1 MHCKVGTQVQCLQR
15 AYGGRIV
22 TDTNLAT
29 SNDTESVEMAPLS
42 DDLPSVVDWL
52 PEGFIPAWELVLATP
67 FLASL
72 VIAVTFYVL
81 AVVLRGGVFW
91 GLGRLAS
98 MTDSLLDDDVL
109 QYLRKPAFTSVLYF
123 GFTLAANAAPLP
135 FGKQLIINI
144 LLSVIIG
151 SWMRASILISTALLD
166 SLEQLDRFS
175 LIEIR
180 TKPLFDL
187 TAKILTILV
196 GSYLLL
202 LIWGINPLGWLAS
215 AGIVGIAIG
224 FAAQD
229 TLANVFSGFFI
240 VADAPYR
247 IGDYITLDTGER
259 GLVSRIGLRST
270 RLLTRDDVEITI
282 PNGVIASAKIVN
294 ESGGPYLKI
303 RVPIAFGVAYGSDV
317 DQVSDVVQ
325 AIAESH
331 ASVCEQP
338 QPMVRMR
345 AFGASSLD
353 FELLVWI
360 EDPEYKGSI
369 SHDLFV
375 EIYKAFGRDG
385 IEIPYAK
392 QDIYIKELPKEE

>member
-1 MHCKVGTQVQCLQR
+1 
-15 AYGGRIV
+15 V
-22 TDTNLAT
+22 TDTILAPT
-29 SNDTESVEMAPLS
+29 RGQEHVGISSLS
-42 DDLPSVVDWL
+42 EELPSIVDWL
-52 PEGFIPAWELVLATP
+52 PDGLIPVWEIVLATP

-72 VIAVTFYVL
+72 VIAITFYLL
-81 AVVLRGGVFW
+81 AVVLRSVIFW
-91 GLGRLAS
+91 GLARLAN

-109 QYLRKPAFTSVLYF
+109 QYVRKPAFTSVLYF
-123 GFTLAANAAPLP
+123 GLSLAANVAPLP

-151 SWMRASILISTALLD
+151 SWMRASILISTVLLD
-166 SLEQLDRFS
+166 TLEQHDSFS

-180 TKPLFDL
+180 TKPIFDL

-240 VADAPYR
+240 VADAPYK

-303 RVPIAFGVAYGSDV
+303 RIPIAFGVAYGSDV
-317 DQVSDVVQ
+317 DQVSEVVQ
-325 AIAESH
+325 SIAQSH
-331 ASVCEQP
+331 PSVCEQP

-353 FELLVWI
+353 FDLLVWI
-360 EDPEYKGSI
+360 EDPQYKGSI

-375 EIYKAFGRDG
+375 EIYKAFGREG

-392 QDIYIKELPKEE
+392 QDLYIKELPQE

>member
-1 MHCKVGTQVQCLQR
+1 M
-15 AYGGRIV
+15 
-22 TDTNLAT
+22 TDTILAPT
-29 SNDTESVEMAPLS
+29 RGQEHVGISSLS
-42 DDLPSVVDWL
+42 EELPSIVDWL
-52 PEGFIPAWELVLATP
+52 PDGLIPVWEIVLATP

-72 VIAVTFYVL
+72 VIAITFYLL
-81 AVVLRGGVFW
+81 AVVLRSVIFW
-91 GLGRLAS
+91 GLARLAN

-109 QYLRKPAFTSVLYF
+109 QYVRKPAFTSVLYF
-123 GFTLAANAAPLP
+123 GLSLAANVAPLP

-151 SWMRASILISTALLD
+151 SWMRASILISTVLLD
-166 SLEQLDRFS
+166 TLEQHDSFS

-180 TKPLFDL
+180 TKPIFDL

-240 VADAPYR
+240 VADAPYK

-303 RVPIAFGVAYGSDV
+303 RIPIAFGVAYGSDV
-317 DQVSDVVQ
+317 DQVSEVVQ
-325 AIAESH
+325 SIAKSH
-331 ASVCEQP
+331 PSVCEQP

-353 FELLVWI
+353 FDLLVWI
-360 EDPEYKGSI
+360 EDPQYKGSI

-375 EIYKAFGRDG
+375 EIYKAFGRES

-392 QDIYIKELPKEE
+392 QDLYIKELPQE

>member
-1 MHCKVGTQVQCLQR
+1 MTDAILTTTRDQEQVG
-15 AYGGRIV
+15 I
-22 TDTNLAT
+22 
-29 SNDTESVEMAPLS
+29 SPLS
-42 DDLPSVVDWL
+42 EELPNVVDWL
-52 PEGFIPAWELVLATP
+52 PDGLIPTWEIVLATP

-72 VIAVTFYVL
+72 VIAITFYLL
-81 AVVLRGGVFW
+81 AIVLRSVIFW
-91 GLGRLAS
+91 GLGQLAN
-98 MTDSLLDDDVL
+98 MTESLLDDDVL

-123 GFTLAANAAPLP
+123 GLTLATNMAPLP

-151 SWMRASILISTALLD
+151 SWMRASILISTVLLD
-166 SLEQLDRFS
+166 TLEQHDRFS
-175 LIEIR
+175 LVEIR

-317 DQVSDVVQ
+317 DHVSEVVQ
-325 AIAESH
+325 TIAESH
-331 ASVCEQP
+331 PSVCEQP

-360 EDPEYKGSI
+360 EDPQYKGSI

-375 EIYKAFGRDG
+375 EIYKAFGRED
-385 IEIPYAK
+385 IEIPYSK
-392 QDIYIKELPKEE
+392 QDLYLKELPQKE

>member
-1 MHCKVGTQVQCLQR
+1 M
-15 AYGGRIV
+15 
-22 TDTNLAT
+22 TDTILAPT
-29 SNDTESVEMAPLS
+29 RGQEHVGISSLS
-42 DDLPSVVDWL
+42 EELPSIVDWL
-52 PEGFIPAWELVLATP
+52 PDGLIPVWEIVLATP

-72 VIAVTFYVL
+72 VIAITFYLL
-81 AVVLRGGVFW
+81 AVVLRSVIFW
-91 GLGRLAS
+91 GLARLAN

-109 QYLRKPAFTSVLYF
+109 QYVRKPAFTSVLYF
-123 GFTLAANAAPLP
+123 GLSLAANVAPLP

-151 SWMRASILISTALLD
+151 SWMRASILISTVLLD
-166 SLEQLDRFS
+166 TLEQHDSFS

-180 TKPLFDL
+180 TKPIFDL

-240 VADAPYR
+240 VADAPYK

-317 DQVSDVVQ
+317 DQVSEVVQ
-325 AIAESH
+325 SIAQSH
-331 ASVCEQP
+331 TSVCEQP

-353 FELLVWI
+353 FDLLVWI
-360 EDPEYKGSI
+360 EDPQYKGSI

-375 EIYKAFGRDG
+375 EIYKAFGREG

-392 QDIYIKELPKEE
+392 QDLYIKELPQE

>member
-1 MHCKVGTQVQCLQR
+1 M
-15 AYGGRIV
+15 
-22 TDTNLAT
+22 TDTILAPT
-29 SNDTESVEMAPLS
+29 RGQEHVGISSLS
-42 DDLPSVVDWL
+42 EELPSIVDWL
-52 PEGFIPAWELVLATP
+52 PDGLIPVWEIVLATP

-72 VIAVTFYVL
+72 VIAITFYLL
-81 AVVLRGGVFW
+81 AVVLRSVIFW
-91 GLGRLAS
+91 GLARLAN

-109 QYLRKPAFTSVLYF
+109 RYVRKPAFTSVLYF
-123 GFTLAANAAPLP
+123 GLSLAANVAPLP

-151 SWMRASILISTALLD
+151 SWMRASILISTVLLD
-166 SLEQLDRFS
+166 TLEQHDSFS

-180 TKPLFDL
+180 TKPIFDL

-240 VADAPYR
+240 VADAPYK

-303 RVPIAFGVAYGSDV
+303 RIPIAFGVAYGSDV
-317 DQVSDVVQ
+317 DQVSEVVQ
-325 AIAESH
+325 SIAKSH
-331 ASVCEQP
+331 PSVCEQP

-345 AFGASSLD
+345 AFGGSSLD
-353 FELLVWI
+353 FDLLVWI
-360 EDPEYKGSI
+360 EDPQYKGSI

-375 EIYKAFGRDG
+375 EIYKAFGREG

-392 QDIYIKELPKEE
+392 QDLYIKELPQE

>member
-1 MHCKVGTQVQCLQR
+1 M
-15 AYGGRIV
+15 
-22 TDTNLAT
+22 TDTVLAPT
-29 SNDTESVEMAPLS
+29 GDQEHVGFSPLS
-42 DDLPSVVDWL
+42 EELPSIVDWL
-52 PEGFIPAWELVLATP
+52 PDGLIPIWEIILATP
-67 FLASL
+67 FLAAL
-72 VIAVTFYVL
+72 VIAITFYLL
-81 AVVLRGGVFW
+81 AVVLRGVIFL
-91 GLGRLAS
+91 GLGRLAD

-123 GFTLAANAAPLP
+123 GLTLATNAAPLP

-144 LLSVIIG
+144 LMSVIIG
-151 SWMRASILISTALLD
+151 SWMRASILISTVLLD
-166 SLEQLDRFS
+166 TLEQHHRFS

-317 DQVSDVVQ
+317 DHVSEVVQ
-325 AIAESH
+325 TIAESH
-331 ASVCEQP
+331 PSVCEQP

-360 EDPEYKGSI
+360 EDPQYKGSI

-375 EIYKAFGRDG
+375 EIYKAFGRED
-385 IEIPYAK
+385 IEIPYSK
-392 QDIYIKELPKEE
+392 QDLYLKELPQKE

>member
-1 MHCKVGTQVQCLQR
+1 M
-15 AYGGRIV
+15 
-22 TDTNLAT
+22 TDTILAPT
-29 SNDTESVEMAPLS
+29 RGQEHVGISSLS
-42 DDLPSVVDWL
+42 GELPSIVDWL
-52 PEGFIPAWELVLATP
+52 PDGLIPVWEIVLATP

-72 VIAVTFYVL
+72 VIAITFYLL
-81 AVVLRGGVFW
+81 AVVLRSVIFW
-91 GLGRLAS
+91 GLARLAN
-98 MTDSLLDDDVL
+98 MTNSLLDDDVL
-109 QYLRKPAFTSVLYF
+109 QYVRKPAFTSVLYF
-123 GFTLAANAAPLP
+123 GLSLAANVAPLP

-151 SWMRASILISTALLD
+151 SWMRASILISTVLLD
-166 SLEQLDRFS
+166 TLEQHDSFS

-180 TKPLFDL
+180 TKPIFDL

-240 VADAPYR
+240 VADAPYK

-303 RVPIAFGVAYGSDV
+303 RIPIAFGVAYGSDV
-317 DQVSDVVQ
+317 DQVSEVVQ
-325 AIAESH
+325 SIAKSH
-331 ASVCEQP
+331 PSVCEQP

-353 FELLVWI
+353 FDLLVWI
-360 EDPEYKGSI
+360 EDPQYKGSI

-375 EIYKAFGRDG
+375 EIYKAFGREG

-392 QDIYIKELPKEE
+392 QDLYIKELPHE

>member
-1 MHCKVGTQVQCLQR
+1 M
-15 AYGGRIV
+15 
-22 TDTNLAT
+22 TDAILAT
-29 SNDTESVEMAPLS
+29 TRDQEQVGISPLS
-42 DDLPSVVDWL
+42 EELPNVVDWL
-52 PEGFIPAWELVLATP
+52 PDGLIPTWEIVLATP
-67 FLASL
+67 SLASL
-72 VIAVTFYVL
+72 VIAITFYLL
-81 AVVLRGGVFW
+81 AIVLRSVIFW
-91 GLGRLAS
+91 GLGQLAN
-98 MTDSLLDDDVL
+98 MTESLLDDDVL

-123 GFTLAANAAPLP
+123 GLTLATNMAPLP

-151 SWMRASILISTALLD
+151 SWMRASILISTVLLD
-166 SLEQLDRFS
+166 TLEQHDRFS
-175 LIEIR
+175 LVEIR

-187 TAKILTILV
+187 TAKILTILI

-317 DQVSDVVQ
+317 DHVSEVVQ
-325 AIAESH
+325 TIAESH
-331 ASVCEQP
+331 PSVCEQP

-360 EDPEYKGSI
+360 EDPQYKGSI

-375 EIYKAFGRDG
+375 EIYKAFGRED
-385 IEIPYAK
+385 IEIPYSK
-392 QDIYIKELPKEE
+392 QDLYLKELPQKE

>member
-1 MHCKVGTQVQCLQR
+1 
-15 AYGGRIV
+15 V
-22 TDTNLAT
+22 TDTILAPT
-29 SNDTESVEMAPLS
+29 RGQEHVGISSLS
-42 DDLPSVVDWL
+42 EELPSIVDWL
-52 PEGFIPAWELVLATP
+52 PDGLIPVWEIVLATP

-72 VIAVTFYVL
+72 VIAITFYLL
-81 AVVLRGGVFW
+81 AVVLRSVIFW
-91 GLGRLAS
+91 GLARLAN

-109 QYLRKPAFTSVLYF
+109 RYVRKPAFTSVLYF
-123 GFTLAANAAPLP
+123 GLSLAANVAPLP

-151 SWMRASILISTALLD
+151 SWMRASILISTVLLD
-166 SLEQLDRFS
+166 TLEQHDSFS

-180 TKPLFDL
+180 TKPIFDL

-240 VADAPYR
+240 VADAPYK

-303 RVPIAFGVAYGSDV
+303 RIPIAFGVAYGSDV
-317 DQVSDVVQ
+317 DQVSEVVQ
-325 AIAESH
+325 SIAKSH
-331 ASVCEQP
+331 PSVCEQP

-353 FELLVWI
+353 FDLLVWI
-360 EDPEYKGSI
+360 EDPQYKGSI

-375 EIYKAFGRDG
+375 EIYKAFGREG

-392 QDIYIKELPKEE
+392 QDLYIKELPQE

>member
-1 MHCKVGTQVQCLQR
+1 M
-15 AYGGRIV
+15 
-22 TDTNLAT
+22 TDTILAPT
-29 SNDTESVEMAPLS
+29 RGQEHVGISSLS
-42 DDLPSVVDWL
+42 EELPSIVDWL
-52 PEGFIPAWELVLATP
+52 PDGLIPVWEIVLATP

-72 VIAVTFYVL
+72 VIAITFYLL
-81 AVVLRGGVFW
+81 AVVLRSVIFW
-91 GLGRLAS
+91 GLARLAN

-109 QYLRKPAFTSVLYF
+109 QYVRKPAFTSVLYF
-123 GFTLAANAAPLP
+123 GLSLAANVAPLP

-151 SWMRASILISTALLD
+151 SWMRASILISTVLLD
-166 SLEQLDRFS
+166 TLEQHDSFS

-180 TKPLFDL
+180 TKPIFDL

-229 TLANVFSGFFI
+229 TLANLFAGFFI
-240 VADAPYR
+240 VADAPYK

-303 RVPIAFGVAYGSDV
+303 RIPIAFGVAYGSDV
-317 DQVSDVVQ
+317 DQVSEVVQ
-325 AIAESH
+325 SIAKSH
-331 ASVCEQP
+331 PSVCEQP

-353 FELLVWI
+353 FDLLVWI
-360 EDPEYKGSI
+360 EDPQYKGSI

-375 EIYKAFGRDG
+375 EIYKAFGREG

-392 QDIYIKELPKEE
+392 QDLYIKELPQE

>member
-1 MHCKVGTQVQCLQR
+1 M
-15 AYGGRIV
+15 
-22 TDTNLAT
+22 TDTLLETTPNHEHVGI
-29 SNDTESVEMAPLS
+29 SSVSEE
-42 DDLPSVVDWL
+42 LPSIVDWL
-52 PEGFIPAWELVLATP
+52 PGGLIPVWEIVLATP

-72 VIAVTFYVL
+72 VIAITFYL
-81 AVVLRGGVFW
+81 FAVVLRGVIFR
-91 GLGRLAS
+91 GLVHLAN

-109 QYLRKPAFTSVLYF
+109 QYVRKPAFTSVLYF
-123 GFTLAANAAPLP
+123 GLTLATNVAPLP

-151 SWMRASILISTALLD
+151 SWMRASILISTVLLD
-166 SLEQLDRFS
+166 TLERHDGFS

-187 TAKILTILV
+187 TVKILTILV

-240 VADAPYR
+240 VADAPYK

-317 DQVSDVVQ
+317 DQVSEVIQ
-325 AIAESH
+325 AVAESH
-331 ASVCEQP
+331 PSVCEQP
-338 QPMVRMR
+338 KPMVRMR

-353 FELLVWI
+353 FDLLVWI
-360 EDPEYKGSI
+360 EDPQYKGSI
-369 SHDLFV
+369 SHDLLV
-375 EIYKAFGRDG
+375 EIYKAFGREG
-385 IEIPYAK
+385 IEIPYSK
-392 QDIYIKELPKEE
+392 QDLYIKQLPQTE